1 MAKSQ
6 GHADGDLTHLKIRLR
21 AWRAVLELE
30 GTLTQI
36 LDAELRAQAGIE
48 LQNYDALL
56 HTFEA
61 GEQGIRMTDLAR
73 HVVLSKSGLTTV
85 VDRLEKRKW
94 LKRVADPHDRRA
106 TRIMLTAAG
115 EKVFRRAAQV
125 HLDGIAKHFSSYLSD
140 EEAEV
145 IARALNR
152 VRAEVLSS
160 E

>member
-6 GHADGDLTHLKIRLR
+6 GHADDDLTHLKIRLR

-36 LDAELRAQAGIE
+36 FDAELRDRAGIE
-48 LQNYDALL
+48 LQTYDALL

-73 HVVLSKSGLTTV
+73 HVVLSKSGLTAV

-94 LKRVADPHDRRA
+94 LKRVADPDDRRA
-106 TRIMLTAAG
+106 TRITLTAAG
-115 EKVFRRAAQV
+115 EKVFRRAAEV
-125 HLDGIAKHFSSYLSD
+125 HLDGIEKHFSVHVSD
-140 EEAEV
+140 QEAEV

-152 VRAEVLSS
+152 VRAEAFSS

>member
-6 GHADGDLTHLKIRLR
+6 GHGGDDLTHLKIRLR

-36 LDAELRAQAGIE
+36 FDAELRAQAGIE
-48 LQNYDALL
+48 LLTYDALL

-94 LKRVADPHDRRA
+94 LKRVPDPNDRRA
-106 TRIMLTAAG
+106 TRIKLTAAG

-125 HLDGIAKHFSSYLSD
+125 HLDGIAKHFSRYVKD

-145 IARALNR
+145 IARVLNR
-152 VRAEVLSS
+152 VREETLSS